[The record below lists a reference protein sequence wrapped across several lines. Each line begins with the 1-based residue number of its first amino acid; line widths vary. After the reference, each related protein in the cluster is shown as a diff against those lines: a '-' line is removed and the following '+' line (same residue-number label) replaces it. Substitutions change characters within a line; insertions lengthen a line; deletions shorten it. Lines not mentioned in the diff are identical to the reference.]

1 MGLNLNL
8 GNINK
13 AAKDFTHRRT
23 EVVEETMRDVEVE
36 VIKADPQ
43 QPRKEFDED
52 ALKEL
57 AESIKT
63 HGLIQPIVLR
73 PSPDKEAEY
82 YIIAGERRFRAVKLN
97 GAKTIRA
104 IVKKTFKPEEI
115 GYVQMAE
122 NIKRANLSVVEIA
135 EFICRQLET
144 GEKQAD
150 VAEKLGLNK
159 AIVSQYASWT
169 ELPECIKEALTSKK
183 IGSIQSAYALFK
195 TWQEFPK
202 ETETFITENENI
214 SSSEAK
220 KFDPKSLYV
229 QTFQDQE
236 DISQSSDQ
244 EPDETVLDTSVSL
257 ATEDKAA
264 SQGPENKPEEADNGS
279 AEAEAGNLEEGQKE
293 EIETPEE
300 CASIDNYEEKTTT
313 DEEERLDV
321 SEELESTADDFLQVQ
336 SEESTY
342 KKPVILCLLEGREC
356 ELLYKKKTLDGF
368 VVVKYEDGTEEEVP
382 AEDVTLN
389 RIIEA

>member
-13 AAKDFTHRRT
+13 AAKDFTHRRS
-23 EVVEETMRDVEVE
+23 EASDETMRDVGVE
-36 VIKADPQ
+36 VIKADPR
-43 QPRKEFDED
+43 QPRKEFDEE

-57 AESIKT
+57 AESIKA

-73 PSPDKEAEY
+73 PSPDKEDEY

-97 GAKTIRA
+97 GDKTIRA
-104 IVKKTFKPEEI
+104 IVKKTLKPEEI

-122 NIKRANLSVVEIA
+122 NIKRANLTVVEIA
-135 EFICRQLET
+135 EFICRQLEA
-144 GEKQAD
+144 GDKQAE
-150 VAEKLGLNK
+150 VVEKLGLNK
-159 AIVSQYASWT
+159 AIVSQYAVWP

-195 TWQEFPK
+195 TWQEYPE
-202 ETETFITENENI
+202 ETAKFVAENEKI
-214 SSSEAK
+214 SQAEAR
-220 KFDPKSLYV
+220 KFEPKSLYV

-236 DISQSSDQ
+236 DISQPSDQ
-244 EPDETVLDTSVSL
+244 VSDEPVLDTSVSP
-257 ATEDKAA
+257 ATEDIVA
-264 SQGPENKPEEADNGS
+264 SEESENKPEEG
-279 AEAEAGNLEEGQKE
+279 LKE
-293 EIETPEE
+293 EIGTPEE
-300 CASIDNYEEKTTT
+300 CGSIDNYEEKTTT

-321 SEELESTADDFLQVQ
+321 SEELETAADDFLQEQ

-342 KKPVILCLLEGREC
+342 KKPVILCLIEGREC

>member
-202 ETETFITENENI
+202 ETETFITENEKI

-236 DISQSSDQ
+236 DISQYSDQ
-244 EPDETVLDTSVSL
+244 EPDEPVLDTSVSL

-264 SQGPENKPEEADNGS
+264 SEGPENKPEEADNGS
-279 AEAEAGNLEEGQKE
+279 EEAEAGNLEEGQKE

>member
-13 AAKDFTHRRT
+13 AAKDFTHRRSD
-23 EVVEETMRDVEVE
+23 VPEETMRDVGVE
-36 VIKADPQ
+36 VIKADPR
-43 QPRKEFDED
+43 QPRKEFDEE

-57 AESIKT
+57 AESIKA

-73 PSPDKEAEY
+73 PSPDKEDEY

-97 GAKTIRA
+97 GDKTIRA
-104 IVKKTFKPEEI
+104 IVKKTLKPEEI

-122 NIKRANLSVVEIA
+122 NIKRANLTVVEIA
-135 EFICRQLET
+135 EFICRQLEA
-144 GEKQAD
+144 GDKQAE
-150 VAEKLGLNK
+150 VVEKLGLNK
-159 AIVSQYASWT
+159 AIVSQYAVWP

-195 TWQEFPK
+195 TWQEYPE
-202 ETETFITENENI
+202 ETAKFVAENEKI
-214 SSSEAK
+214 SQAEAR
-220 KFDPKSLYV
+220 KFEPKSLYV
-229 QTFQDQE
+229 QTFQNQEDTSQPPDQE
-236 DISQSSDQ
+236 KDDPVSDA
-244 EPDETVLDTSVSL
+244 PVSPVKGRN
-257 ATEDKAA
+257 ADWKE
-264 SQGPENKPEEADNGS
+264 SEEEPEES
-279 AEAEAGNLEEGQKE
+279 AGGFLEAESEDAEEGLKE
-293 EIETPEE
+293 EIETPKESV
-300 CASIDNYEEKTTT
+300 SIDNYEEKTTS
-313 DEEERLDV
+313 EERQHSDE
-321 SEELESTADDFLQVQ
+321 SEELETAADDFLQEQ

-342 KKPVILCLLEGREC
+342 KKPVILCLIEGREC

>member
-202 ETETFITENENI
+202 ETETFITENEKI

-244 EPDETVLDTSVSL
+244 EPDEPVLDTSVSL

-264 SQGPENKPEEADNGS
+264 SEGPENKPEEADNGS
-279 AEAEAGNLEEGQKE
+279 EEAEAGNLEEGQKE
-293 EIETPEE
+293 EIEMPKE

-336 SEESTY
+336 SEKSTY

-389 RIIEA
+389 SIIEA

>member
-202 ETETFITENENI
+202 ETETFITENEKI

-264 SQGPENKPEEADNGS
+264 SEGPENKPEEADNGS
-279 AEAEAGNLEEGQKE
+279 EEAEAGNLEEGQKE

>member
-13 AAKDFTHRRT
+13 AAKDFTHRRS
-23 EVVEETMRDVEVE
+23 EVLEETMRDVELE

-73 PSPDKEAEY
+73 PSPDKEGEY

-97 GAKTIRA
+97 GDKTIRA

-122 NIKRANLSVVEIA
+122 NIKRANLTVVEIA
-135 EFICRQLET
+135 EFICRQLEA
-144 GEKQAD
+144 GDKQAE
-150 VAEKLGLNK
+150 VVEKLGLNK
-159 AIVSQYASWT
+159 GVVSQYAAWP
-169 ELPECIKEALTSKK
+169 ELPDFIKEALLSKK
-183 IGSIQSAYALFK
+183 LGSIQTAHALFK
-195 TWQEFPK
+195 DWQEYPE
-202 ETETFITENENI
+202 ETEKFVAENEKI
-214 SSSEAK
+214 STSEAK

-229 QTFQDQE
+229 QTFQNQEDTSQPPDQE
-236 DISQSSDQ
+236 LDDPVSDASVSPVTGHNADSEESEE
-244 EPDETVLDTSVSL
+244 EPKGADYGSEEAETVNS
-257 ATEDKAA
+257 
-264 SQGPENKPEEADNGS
+264 
-279 AEAEAGNLEEGQKE
+279 EEGLKK

-300 CASIDNYEEKTTT
+300 CGSIDNYEEKTTS
-313 DEEERLDV
+313 EERQHSDE
-321 SEELESTADDFLQVQ
+321 SEELETAADDFLQDQ
-336 SEESTY
+336 SAESTY
-342 KKPVILCLLEGREC
+342 RKPVILCLIEGREC
-356 ELLYKKKTLDGF
+356 ELLYKKRTLDGF

>member
-13 AAKDFTHRRT
+13 AAKDFTHRRS
-23 EVVEETMRDVEVE
+23 EASDETMRDVEVE
-36 VIKADPQ
+36 VIKADPR
-43 QPRKEFDED
+43 QPRKEFDEE

-57 AESIKT
+57 AESIKA
-63 HGLIQPIVLR
+63 HGLIQPIVLC
-73 PSPDKEAEY
+73 PSLDKEDEY

-97 GAKTIRA
+97 GDKTIRA
-104 IVKKTFKPEEI
+104 IVKKTLKPEEI

-122 NIKRANLSVVEIA
+122 NVKRANLTVVEIA
-135 EFICRQLET
+135 EFICRQLEA

-159 AIVSQYASWT
+159 AIVSQYAVWP

-195 TWQEFPK
+195 TWQEYPE
-202 ETETFITENENI
+202 ETAKFVAENEKI
-214 SSSEAK
+214 SQAEAR
-220 KFDPKSLYV
+220 KFEPKSLYV

-236 DISQSSDQ
+236 ATSQPSDQ
-244 EPDETVLDTSVSL
+244 VPDEPVLDTSVSPV
-257 ATEDKAA
+257 TEDKAA
-264 SQGPENKPEEADNGS
+264 SEGAENKLEEAGNGS
-279 AEAEAGNLEEGQKE
+279 EETETGNLEEGLKE

-300 CASIDNYEEKTTT
+300 CGSIDNYEEKTTT

-321 SEELESTADDFLQVQ
+321 SEELETAADDFLQKQ

-342 KKPVILCLLEGREC
+342 KKPVILCLIEGREC

>member
-8 GNINK
+8 GNLKK

-202 ETETFITENENI
+202 ETETFITENEKI

-244 EPDETVLDTSVSL
+244 EPDEPVLDTSVSL

-264 SQGPENKPEEADNGS
+264 SEGPENKPEEADNGS
-279 AEAEAGNLEEGQKE
+279 EEAEAGNLEEGQKE

>member
-13 AAKDFTHRRT
+13 AAKDFTHRGS
-23 EVVEETMRDVEVE
+23 EASDETMRDVEVE
-36 VIKADPQ
+36 VIKADPR
-43 QPRKEFDED
+43 QPRKEFDEE

-57 AESIKT
+57 AESIKA

-73 PSPDKEAEY
+73 PSLDKEDEY

-97 GAKTIRA
+97 GDKTIRA
-104 IVKKTFKPEEI
+104 IVKKTLKPEEI

-122 NIKRANLSVVEIA
+122 NVKRANLTVVEIA
-135 EFICRQLET
+135 EFICRQLEA

-159 AIVSQYASWT
+159 AIVSQYAVWP

-195 TWQEFPK
+195 TWQEYPE
-202 ETETFITENENI
+202 ETAKFVAENEKI
-214 SSSEAK
+214 SQAEAR
-220 KFDPKSLYV
+220 KFEPKSLYV

-236 DISQSSDQ
+236 ATSQPSDQ
-244 EPDETVLDTSVSL
+244 VPDEPVLDTSVSPV
-257 ATEDKAA
+257 TEDKAA
-264 SQGPENKPEEADNGS
+264 SEGAENKLEEAGNGS
-279 AEAEAGNLEEGQKE
+279 EETETGNLEEGLKE

-300 CASIDNYEEKTTT
+300 CGSIDNYEEKTTT

-321 SEELESTADDFLQVQ
+321 SEELETAADDFLQKQ

-342 KKPVILCLLEGREC
+342 KKPVILCLIEGREC

>member
-202 ETETFITENENI
+202 ETETFITENEKI

-244 EPDETVLDTSVSL
+244 EPDEPVLDTSVSL

-264 SQGPENKPEEADNGS
+264 SEGPENKPEEADNGS
-279 AEAEAGNLEEGQKE
+279 EEAEAGNLEEGQKE

-342 KKPVILCLLEGREC
+342 KKPVILCLLDVNFQRFSTP
-356 ELLYKKKTLDGF
+356 YP
-368 VVVKYEDGTEEEVP
+368 EV
-382 AEDVTLN
+382 A
-389 RIIEA
+389 

>member
-13 AAKDFTHRRT
+13 AAKDFTHRRS
-23 EVVEETMRDVEVE
+23 EVPEETMRDVELE

-43 QPRKEFDED
+43 QPRKEFDDD

-73 PSPDKEAEY
+73 PSPDKEGEF

-97 GAKTIRA
+97 GDKTIRA

-159 AIVSQYASWT
+159 GVVSQYAAWP
-169 ELPECIKEALTSKK
+169 ELPDFIKEALLSKK
-183 IGSIQSAYALFK
+183 LGSIQTAHALFK
-195 TWQEFPK
+195 DWQEYPE
-202 ETETFITENENI
+202 ETEKFVAENEKI
-214 SSSEAK
+214 STSEAK
-220 KFDPKSLYV
+220 KFDPKSMYV
-229 QTFQDQE
+229 QTFQNQEDTSQLPDQE
-236 DISQSSDQ
+236 KDDPVSDA
-244 EPDETVLDTSVSL
+244 PVSPVKGRN
-257 ATEDKAA
+257 ADWKE
-264 SQGPENKPEEADNGS
+264 SEEEPEES
-279 AEAEAGNLEEGQKE
+279 AGGFLEAESEDAEEGLKE
-293 EIETPEE
+293 EIETPKESV
-300 CASIDNYEEKTTT
+300 SIDNYEEKTTS
-313 DEEERLDV
+313 EERQHSDE
-321 SEELESTADDFLQVQ
+321 SEELETAADDFLQEQ

-342 KKPVILCLLEGREC
+342 KKPVILCLIEGREC

>member
-1 MGLNLNL
+1 MIL
-8 GNINK
+8 
-13 AAKDFTHRRT
+13 AA
-23 EVVEETMRDVEVE
+23 V
-36 VIKADPQ
+36 
-43 QPRKEFDED
+43 
-52 ALKEL
+52 
-57 AESIKT
+57 
-63 HGLIQPIVLR
+63 QPIVLR

-144 GEKQAD
+144 GEKQVD

-202 ETETFITENENI
+202 ETETFITENEKI

-244 EPDETVLDTSVSL
+244 EPDEPVLDTSVSL

-264 SQGPENKPEEADNGS
+264 SEGPENKPEEADNGS
-279 AEAEAGNLEEGQKE
+279 EEAEAGNLEEGQKE

>member
-13 AAKDFTHRRT
+13 AAKDFTHRRS
-23 EVVEETMRDVEVE
+23 EASDETMRDVGVE
-36 VIKADPQ
+36 VIKADPR

-57 AESIKT
+57 AESIKA

-73 PSPDKEAEY
+73 PSPDKDGEY

-104 IVKKTFKPEEI
+104 IVKKTLKPEEI

-122 NIKRANLSVVEIA
+122 NVKRANLSVVEIA
-135 EFICRQLET
+135 EFICRQLEA

-159 AIVSQYASWT
+159 AIVSQYAVWP

-195 TWQEFPK
+195 TWQEYPE
-202 ETETFITENENI
+202 ETAKFVAENEKI
-214 SSSEAK
+214 SQAEAR
-220 KFDPKSLYV
+220 KFEPKSLYV

-236 DISQSSDQ
+236 DISQPSDQ
-244 EPDETVLDTSVSL
+244 VSDEPVLDTSVSP
-257 ATEDKAA
+257 ATKDIVA
-264 SQGPENKPEEADNGS
+264 SEESENKPEECG
-279 AEAEAGNLEEGQKE
+279 
-293 EIETPEE
+293 
-300 CASIDNYEEKTTT
+300 SIDNYEEKTTS
-313 DEEERLDV
+313 DEEEHSEK
-321 SEELESTADDFLQVQ
+321 SEELETAADDFLQVQ

-342 KKPVILCLLEGREC
+342 KKPMILCLIEGREC
-356 ELLYKKKTLDGF
+356 ELLYKKRTLDGF

>member
-13 AAKDFTHRRT
+13 AAKDFTHRRS
-23 EVVEETMRDVEVE
+23 EASDETMRDVEVE
-36 VIKADPQ
+36 VIKADPR
-43 QPRKEFDED
+43 QPRKEFDEE

-57 AESIKT
+57 AESIKA

-73 PSPDKEAEY
+73 PSLDKEDEY

-97 GAKTIRA
+97 GDKTIRA
-104 IVKKTFKPEEI
+104 IVKKTLKPEEI

-122 NIKRANLSVVEIA
+122 NVKRANLTVVEIA
-135 EFICRQLET
+135 EFICRQLEA

-159 AIVSQYASWT
+159 AIVSQYAVWP

-195 TWQEFPK
+195 TWQEYPE
-202 ETETFITENENI
+202 ETAKFVAENEKI
-214 SSSEAK
+214 SQAEAR
-220 KFDPKSLYV
+220 KFEPKSLYV

-236 DISQSSDQ
+236 ATSQPSDQ
-244 EPDETVLDTSVSL
+244 VPDEPVLDTSVSPV
-257 ATEDKAA
+257 TEDKAA
-264 SQGPENKPEEADNGS
+264 SEGAENKLEEAGNGS
-279 AEAEAGNLEEGQKE
+279 EETETGNLEEGLKE

-300 CASIDNYEEKTTT
+300 CGSIDNYEEKTTT

-321 SEELESTADDFLQVQ
+321 SEELETAADDFLQEQ

-342 KKPVILCLLEGREC
+342 KKPVILCLIEGREC

>member
-13 AAKDFTHRRT
+13 AAKDFTHRRS
-23 EVVEETMRDVEVE
+23 EASDETMRDVEVE
-36 VIKADPQ
+36 VIKADPR
-43 QPRKEFDED
+43 QPRKEFDEE

-57 AESIKT
+57 AESIKA

-73 PSPDKEAEY
+73 PSLDKEDEY

-97 GAKTIRA
+97 GDKTIRA
-104 IVKKTFKPEEI
+104 IVKKTLKPEEI

-122 NIKRANLSVVEIA
+122 NVKRANLTVVEIA
-135 EFICRQLET
+135 EFICRQLEA

-159 AIVSQYASWT
+159 AIVSQYAVWP

-195 TWQEFPK
+195 TWQEYPE
-202 ETETFITENENI
+202 ETAKFVAENEKI
-214 SSSEAK
+214 SQAEAR
-220 KFDPKSLYV
+220 KFEPKSLYV

-236 DISQSSDQ
+236 ATSQPSDQ
-244 EPDETVLDTSVSL
+244 VPDEPVLDTSVSPV
-257 ATEDKAA
+257 TEDKAA
-264 SQGPENKPEEADNGS
+264 SEGAENKLEEAGNGS
-279 AEAEAGNLEEGQKE
+279 EETETGNLEEGLKE

-300 CASIDNYEEKTTT
+300 CGSIDTYEEKTTT

-321 SEELESTADDFLQVQ
+321 SEELETAADDFLQKQ

-342 KKPVILCLLEGREC
+342 KKPVILCLIEGREC

>member
-13 AAKDFTHRRT
+13 AAKDFTHRRSD
-23 EVVEETMRDVEVE
+23 VPEETMRDVELE

-73 PSPDKEAEY
+73 PSPDKEGEY

-104 IVKKTFKPEEI
+104 IVKKTLKSEGI

-122 NIKRANLSVVEIA
+122 NIKRANLTVVEIS
-135 EFICRQLET
+135 EFICRHIEA
-144 GEKQAD
+144 GEKQAEI
-150 VAEKLGLNK
+150 AEKLGLNK
-159 AIVSQYASWT
+159 GVVSQYASWPG
-169 ELPECIKEALTSKK
+169 LPECIKGAINSKK
-183 IGSIQSAYALFK
+183 LGSIQSAYALFK
-195 TWQEFPK
+195 TWEDYPE
-202 ETETFITENENI
+202 ETEKFISENEKI
-214 SSSEAK
+214 SQAEAK
-220 KFDPKSLYV
+220 KFDPQSLFK

-236 DISQSSDQ
+236 DISQPSDQ
-244 EPDETVLDTSVSL
+244 VSDEPVLDTSVSP
-257 ATEDKAA
+257 ATEDKVA
-264 SQGPENKPEEADNGS
+264 SEESDNKPEEADS
-279 AEAEAGNLEEGQKE
+279 ESEEAETVNSEEGLKE
-293 EIETPEE
+293 EIETPED
-300 CASIDNYEEKTTT
+300 CGSIDNYEKKTTT
-313 DEEERLDV
+313 DEKERLDV
-321 SEELESTADDFLQVQ
+321 SEELETAADGFLQKQ

-342 KKPVILCLLEGREC
+342 KKPVILCLIEGREC

>member
-13 AAKDFTHRRT
+13 AAKDFTHRRS
-23 EVVEETMRDVEVE
+23 EASDETMRDVEVE
-36 VIKADPQ
+36 IIKADPR
-43 QPRKEFDED
+43 QPRKEFDEE

-57 AESIKT
+57 AESIKA

-73 PSPDKEAEY
+73 PSLDKEDEY

-97 GAKTIRA
+97 GDKTIRA
-104 IVKKTFKPEEI
+104 IVKKTLKPEEI

-122 NIKRANLSVVEIA
+122 NVKRANLTVVEIA
-135 EFICRQLET
+135 EFICRQLEA

-159 AIVSQYASWT
+159 AIVSQYAVWP

-195 TWQEFPK
+195 TWQEYPE
-202 ETETFITENENI
+202 ETAKFVAENEKI
-214 SSSEAK
+214 SQAEAR
-220 KFDPKSLYV
+220 KFEPKSLYV

-236 DISQSSDQ
+236 ATSQPSDQ
-244 EPDETVLDTSVSL
+244 VPDEPVLDTSVSPV
-257 ATEDKAA
+257 TEDKAA
-264 SQGPENKPEEADNGS
+264 SEGAENKLEEAGNGS
-279 AEAEAGNLEEGQKE
+279 EETETGNLEEGLKE

-300 CASIDNYEEKTTT
+300 CGSIDNYEEKTTT

-321 SEELESTADDFLQVQ
+321 SEELETAADDFLQKQ

-342 KKPVILCLLEGREC
+342 KKPVILCLIEGREC

>member
-13 AAKDFTHRRT
+13 AAKDFTHRRA
-23 EVVEETMRDVEVE
+23 EAPEETMRDIELVA
-36 VIKADPQ
+36 IKADPQ

-57 AESIKT
+57 AESIKA

-73 PSPDKEAEY
+73 PSPDKEGEY
-82 YIIAGERRFRAVKLN
+82 YIIAGERRFRAVKMN
-97 GAKTIRA
+97 GATTIRA
-104 IVKKTFKPEEI
+104 IVKKTLKPEEI

-135 EFICRQLET
+135 EFICRQLGG
-144 GEKQAD
+144 GEKQTD

-159 AIVSQYASWT
+159 GVVSQYAAWP
-169 ELPECIKEALTSKK
+169 ELPEFIKDAISAKK
-183 IGSIQSAYALFK
+183 LGSIQSAYALFK
-195 TWQEFPK
+195 SWENYPE
-202 ETETFITENENI
+202 ETVKFVTDNEKI
-214 SSSEAK
+214 SQAEAK
-220 KFDPKSLYV
+220 RFDPKSLFE
-229 QTFQDQE
+229 QTF
-236 DISQSSDQ
+236 SDQ
-244 EPDETVLDTSVSL
+244 EEISQQSDQESDDQVSDASVSPVTGHN
-257 ATEDKAA
+257 AD
-264 SQGPENKPEEADNGS
+264 SEESEEESEGADNGS
-279 AEAEAGNLEEGQKE
+279 EETETVNSEEGQKE

-300 CASIDNYEEKTTT
+300 CGSIDNYEEKTTT

-321 SEELESTADDFLQVQ
+321 SEELETAADDFLQEQ
-336 SEESTY
+336 TEESTY
-342 KKPVILCLLEGREC
+342 KKPVILCLIEGREC

>member
-13 AAKDFTHRRT
+13 AAKDFTHRRS
-23 EVVEETMRDVEVE
+23 EASDETMRDVEVE
-36 VIKADPQ
+36 VIKADPR
-43 QPRKEFDED
+43 QPRKEFDEE

-57 AESIKT
+57 AESIKA

-73 PSPDKEAEY
+73 PSLDKEDEY

-97 GAKTIRA
+97 GDKTIRA
-104 IVKKTFKPEEI
+104 IVKKTLKPEEI

-122 NIKRANLSVVEIA
+122 NVKRANLTVVEIA
-135 EFICRQLET
+135 EFICRQLEA

-159 AIVSQYASWT
+159 AIVSQYAVWP

-195 TWQEFPK
+195 TWQEYPE
-202 ETETFITENENI
+202 ETAKFVAENEKI
-214 SSSEAK
+214 SQAEAR
-220 KFDPKSLYV
+220 KFEPKSLYV

-236 DISQSSDQ
+236 ATSQPSDQ
-244 EPDETVLDTSVSL
+244 VPDEPVLDTSVSPV
-257 ATEDKAA
+257 TEDKAA
-264 SQGPENKPEEADNGS
+264 SEGAENKLEEAGNGS
-279 AEAEAGNLEEGQKE
+279 EETETGNLEEGLKE

-300 CASIDNYEEKTTT
+300 CGSIDNYEEKTTT

-321 SEELESTADDFLQVQ
+321 SEELETAADDFLQKQ

-342 KKPVILCLLEGREC
+342 KKTVILCLIEGREC

>member
-23 EVVEETMRDVEVE
+23 EVPEETIRDVGIE

-43 QPRKEFDED
+43 QPRKEFDDD

-73 PSPDKEAEY
+73 PSPDKEGEF

-97 GAKTIRA
+97 GDKTIRA

-159 AIVSQYASWT
+159 GVVSQYAAWP
-169 ELPECIKEALTSKK
+169 ELPDFIKEALLSKK
-183 IGSIQSAYALFK
+183 LGSIQTAHALFK
-195 TWQEFPK
+195 DWQEYPE
-202 ETETFITENENI
+202 ETEKFVAEKEKI
-214 SSSEAK
+214 STSEAK
-220 KFDPKSLYV
+220 KFDPKSMYV
-229 QTFQDQE
+229 QTFQNQEDTSQPPDQE
-236 DISQSSDQ
+236 QDDPVSDA
-244 EPDETVLDTSVSL
+244 PVSPVKGRN
-257 ATEDKAA
+257 ADWKESEDA
-264 SQGPENKPEEADNGS
+264 
-279 AEAEAGNLEEGQKE
+279 EEGLKE
-293 EIETPEE
+293 EIETPKESV
-300 CASIDNYEEKTTT
+300 SIDNYEEKTTS
-313 DEEERLDV
+313 EERQHSDE
-321 SEELESTADDFLQVQ
+321 SEELETAADDFLQDQ
-336 SEESTY
+336 SAESTY
-342 KKPVILCLLEGREC
+342 RKPVILCLIEGREC

>member
-13 AAKDFTHRRT
+13 AAKDFTHRRS
-23 EVVEETMRDVEVE
+23 EVPEETMRDVGIE

-43 QPRKEFDED
+43 QPRKEFEEE

-73 PSPDKEAEY
+73 PSPDKDGEF

-97 GAKTIRA
+97 GGKSIRA
-104 IVKKTFKPEEI
+104 IVKKMFKPEEI

-159 AIVSQYASWT
+159 GVVSQYAAWP
-169 ELPECIKEALTSKK
+169 ELPDFIKEALLSKK
-183 IGSIQSAYALFK
+183 LGSIQTAHALFK
-195 TWQEFPK
+195 NWQEYPE
-202 ETETFITENENI
+202 ETEKFVVENEKI
-214 SSSEAK
+214 STSEAK

-229 QTFQDQE
+229 QTFQGQE
-236 DISQSSDQ
+236 DISQPSDQ
-244 EPDETVLDTSVSL
+244 EPDEPVLDTSVLL

-264 SQGPENKPEEADNGS
+264 SEGAENKPEEADNGS
-279 AEAEAGNLEEGQKE
+279 EEAEAGNLEEGLKE
-293 EIETPEE
+293 EIETSEE
-300 CASIDNYEEKTTT
+300 CASIDNYEGKTTT

-321 SEELESTADDFLQVQ
+321 SEELETAADDFLQVQ
-336 SEESTY
+336 PEESSY

>member
-13 AAKDFTHRRT
+13 AAKDFTHRRS
-23 EVVEETMRDVEVE
+23 EASDETMRDVEVE
-36 VIKADPQ
+36 FIKADPQ

-57 AESIKT
+57 AESIKA

-73 PSPDKEAEY
+73 PSPDKDGEY

-104 IVKKTFKPEEI
+104 IVKKTLKPEEI

-122 NIKRANLSVVEIA
+122 NVKRANLSVVEIA
-135 EFICRQLET
+135 EFICRQLEA

-202 ETETFITENENI
+202 ETETFITENEKI

-244 EPDETVLDTSVSL
+244 EPDEPVLDTSVSL

-264 SQGPENKPEEADNGS
+264 SEGPENKPEEADNGS
-279 AEAEAGNLEEGQKE
+279 EEAEAGNLEEGQKE

>member
-13 AAKDFTHRRT
+13 AAKDFTHRRS
-23 EVVEETMRDVEVE
+23 EASDETMRDVEVE
-36 VIKADPQ
+36 VIKADPR
-43 QPRKEFDED
+43 QPRKEFDEE

-57 AESIKT
+57 AESIKA

-73 PSPDKEAEY
+73 PSLDKEDEY

-97 GAKTIRA
+97 GDKTIRA
-104 IVKKTFKPEEI
+104 IVKKTLKPEEI

-122 NIKRANLSVVEIA
+122 NVKRANLTGVEIA
-135 EFICRQLET
+135 EFICRQLEA

-159 AIVSQYASWT
+159 AIVSQYAVWP

-195 TWQEFPK
+195 TWQEYPE
-202 ETETFITENENI
+202 ETAKFVAENEKI
-214 SSSEAK
+214 SQAEAR
-220 KFDPKSLYV
+220 KFEPKSLYV

-236 DISQSSDQ
+236 ATSQPSDQ
-244 EPDETVLDTSVSL
+244 VPDEPVLDTSVSPV
-257 ATEDKAA
+257 TEDKAA
-264 SQGPENKPEEADNGS
+264 SEGAENKLEEAGNGS
-279 AEAEAGNLEEGQKE
+279 EETETGNLEEGLKE

-300 CASIDNYEEKTTT
+300 CGSIDNYEEKTTT

-321 SEELESTADDFLQVQ
+321 SEELETAADDFLQKQ

-342 KKPVILCLLEGREC
+342 KKPVILCLIEGREC

>member
-13 AAKDFTHRRT
+13 AAKDFTHRRS
-23 EVVEETMRDVEVE
+23 EASDETMRDVGVE
-36 VIKADPQ
+36 VIKADPR
-43 QPRKEFDED
+43 QPRKEFDEE

-57 AESIKT
+57 AESIKA

-73 PSPDKEAEY
+73 PSPDKEDEY

-97 GAKTIRA
+97 GDKTIRA
-104 IVKKTFKPEEI
+104 IVKKTLKPEEI

-122 NIKRANLSVVEIA
+122 NIKRANLTVVEIA
-135 EFICRQLET
+135 EFICRQL
-144 GEKQAD
+144 
-150 VAEKLGLNK
+150 GLNK
-159 AIVSQYASWT
+159 AIVSQYAVWP

-195 TWQEFPK
+195 TWQEYPE
-202 ETETFITENENI
+202 ETAKFVAENEKI
-214 SSSEAK
+214 SQAEAR
-220 KFDPKSLYV
+220 KFEPKSLYV

-236 DISQSSDQ
+236 DISQPSDQ
-244 EPDETVLDTSVSL
+244 VSDEPVLDTSVSP
-257 ATEDKAA
+257 ATEDIVA
-264 SQGPENKPEEADNGS
+264 SEESENKPEEADNGS
-279 AEAEAGNLEEGQKE
+279 EETETVNSEEGLKE
-293 EIETPEE
+293 EIGTPEE
-300 CASIDNYEEKTTT
+300 CGSIDNYEEKTTT

-321 SEELESTADDFLQVQ
+321 SEELETAADDFLQEQ

-342 KKPVILCLLEGREC
+342 KKPVILCLIEGREC